1 MRRRAFATSLASG
14 VFAPRIAF
22 AQSRVTTVRLASLVP
37 SLLTWLHH
45 IADQRGF
52 YRDAG
57 LNVELLQVSDSPT
70 IVQAVSTGSA
80 DAGLSLGDLVMLAI
94 DKRAPIIMA
103 GTVLDKTSL
112 RLVGGPGI
120 KNVRELAGKRVTAG
134 ALKGGTTNLML
145 YQLKVSGV
153 DLSALQIL
161 AIANS
166 RDRIVALQNRQV
178 DGAVMSAPFDILA
191 QQQGMLVLD
200 VYRQPYTQTPLI
212 FNVPWAQRNRKT
224 ASAMA
229 QSLKRAAAWINQPAN
244 RREASR
250 ILAQQT
256 NTTPVIADASY
267 KFIVLEQRAIPRDL
281 SVSENGLR
289 DILRVAQ
296 VVTGEPPPP
305 FRLHDY
311 YDPSYL
317 QS

>member
-14 VFAPRIAF
+14 VFAPRIAL

-153 DLSALQIL
+153 DLSGLQIL

-166 RDRIVALQNRQV
+166 RDRIVALQNHQV

-305 FRLHDY
+305 FRFHDY